1 MTAAGRTT
9 SFAAGNSAASP
20 TGLEQTLGMLSHAMQ
35 LGSARLAVR
44 SWGGLARLG
53 VFSLP
58 TCARA
63 GQCRLLSSQN
73 GRRPADWLCPGC
85 GVNCFGTKNSC
96 FKCGSFKPG
105 PSRSAGLPGDW
116 PCPGCGINCFA
127 SKTECFKCGTSNPNH
142 PSAHQGLP
150 GDWPCPG
157 CGINCFASKPVCFKC
172 GTPKPASRQRN
183 SVCFERAD
191 TSVLLGLGLTAT
203 QYAERAA
210 TYAERR
216 QAVLVPVLRVDS
228 MTPSSPLAA
237 VLQVG
242 SLITSINETPS
253 VSSVAAEILKAAL
266 TLRLEIINPG
276 DALRNERGGM
286 PRSHRGHF

>member
-1 MTAAGRTT
+1 M
-9 SFAAGNSAASP
+9 
-20 TGLEQTLGMLSHAMQ
+20 
-35 LGSARLAVR
+35 
-44 SWGGLARLG
+44 
-53 VFSLP
+53 
-58 TCARA
+58 
-63 GQCRLLSSQN
+63 
-73 GRRPADWLCPGC
+73 
-85 GVNCFGTKNSC
+85 
-96 FKCGSFKPG
+96 
-105 PSRSAGLPGDW
+105 
-116 PCPGCGINCFA
+116 
-127 SKTECFKCGTSNPNH
+127 
-142 PSAHQGLP
+142 
-150 GDWPCPG
+150 
-157 CGINCFASKPVCFKC
+157 
-172 GTPKPASRQRN
+172 
-183 SVCFERAD
+183 
-191 TSVLLGLGLTAT
+191 LLGLGLTAT